1 MRIISHRCY
10 WTNPKE
16 QNSISAFKHALDNG
30 FGVEIDIRDFDQ
42 RIVVSHDL
50 PTHESPLFDTYLDLY
65 KEQASTVLLALN
77 IKSDGL
83 QEKLLP
89 LIQAY
94 DINNYVV
101 FDMSVPDLLHYK
113 IKGIPYLIRQ
123 SEYEQDLSLITES
136 AGVWLDEFHEEWI
149 TRDYVEKIVELG
161 KTCYVVSAELHQKE
175 YMKSWE
181 KWRYIFEDVSWCLC
195 TDFPLEAR
203 KFFFEKG

>member
-1 MRIISHRCY
+1 MILSHRGY
-10 WTNPKE
+10 WLNEEEKNT
-16 QNSISAFKHALDNG
+16 IGAFERSFSLG
-30 FGVEIDIRDFDQ
+30 FGTETDIRDHNGQ
-42 RIVVSHDL
+42 LVISHDMADSDCISLEKFFQIFISYDKAL
-50 PTHESPLFDTYLDLY
+50 P
-65 KEQASTVLLALN
+65 LALN
-77 IKSDGL
+77 IKADGL
-83 QEKLLP
+83 QNELLF
-89 LIQAY
+89 LIQKY
-94 DINNYVV
+94 QIENYFV